1 MSTNITVESVYRV
14 KALAVMM
21 QIVNFQVTLSINNR
35 YSIRR
40 QLVLLDFR
48 YENGKIGIIYNSS
61 NPAQGLSVSFQFVGD
76 IFIPRFGVK
85 SL

>member
-1 MSTNITVESVYRV
+1 MVE
-14 KALAVMM
+14 

-76 IFIPRFGVK
+76 IFIPRFCVK